1 MKHMQSW
8 PVAVA
13 KADFSHLLEQAQSAG
28 PQMVTRHGR
37 PAVVIVSV
45 KEWEAKAKRS
55 QKLSEFLTRSP
66 LGDSDL
72 EVPRLRGK
80 WRKAKL

>member
-1 MKHMQSW
+1 MKNMHSW

-13 KADFSHLLEQAQSAG
+13 KAEFSHLLEQAQSDG
-28 PQMVTRHGR
+28 PQMVTRNGR

-55 QKLSEFLTRSP
+55 QKLSEFLIGSP
-66 LGDSDL
+66 LGGSDL
-72 EVPRLRGK
+72 EAPRLRGK

>member
-1 MKHMQSW
+1 MKNMHSW
-8 PVAVA
+8 PVARA
-13 KADFSHLLEQAQSAG
+13 KAEFSHLLGQAQSDG
-28 PQMVTRHGR
+28 PQMVTRNGR

-45 KEWEAKAKRS
+45 KQWEAKAKRS
-55 QKLSEFLTRSP
+55 QSLSEFLTGSP
-66 LGDSDL
+66 LGGSDL